1 MLIGILELDAD
12 AGPERMDENSD
23 AYNSEK
29 PELPVEMNDYNDE
42 KCDTNSIGSWKDDG
56 IGSSEPVVPEQ
67 STSGS
72 PGHSRMSWADMA
84 QEEEDELGEEDE
96 EKEDS
101 ETATKRVVDVNASTG
116 ELRISMKAVE
126 KPKPN
131 LPMEQ
136 REYIRFMNV
145 RRKKDY
151 ICFER
156 FKGKLVNIMEGLE
169 LHAGIFS
176 AAEQKRIV
184 DYVYVLQEMGRKGE
198 LKGN

>member
-42 KCDTNSIGSWKDDG
+42 NCDTNSVGSWKDDG
-56 IGSSEPVVPEQ
+56 IGSSETVVPEQ

-72 PGHSRMSWADMA
+72 PGHRRMSWADMA
-84 QEEEDELGEEDE
+84 QEEEDELGEEE
-96 EKEDS
+96 EDS

-169 LHAGIFS
+169 LHTGIFS

-184 DYVYVLQEMGRKGE
+184 DFVYVLQEMGRKGE